1 MLLEKK
7 DFFLGTKFI
16 LLTFLK
22 ILIATNLIKNVIFG
36 PTIHFFWEKVNFPVF
51 LNFSQKEKAIKEFSN
66 YKRKFVFDLFCE
78 SSNKRKIEKSI
89 SSNQEHNFLTKK
101 TNLDLKKK
109 VYKNLLLKTRKLIN
123 KYYQETLFT
132 INNIFGDFL
141 LILLLTTIFFKQNYQ
156 FRLFLKNL
164 NFKFFE
170 LSDDKKAFL
179 LILFSDTFVGFHSSY
194 GWEILLENFLKHFG
208 LPEERSF
215 IFSFVATLPVLLDTL
230 FKYWIFKHLN
240 GISPSI
246 VSTYHKMNE

>member
-22 ILIATNLIKNVIFG
+22 ILIATNLIKNIIFG
-36 PTIHFFWEKVNFPVF
+36 PTIHLIWERVNFPVF
-51 LNFSQKEKAIKEFSN
+51 LNFSHKEKAIKEFSN
-66 YKRKFVFDLFCE
+66 YKRKFIFDLFCE
-78 SSNKRKIEKSI
+78 SSN
-89 SSNQEHNFLTKK
+89 TKK
-101 TNLDLKKK
+101 KSKINFIGKQRNTDLKKK
-109 VYKNLLLKTRKLIN
+109 VYKNLLFKTRKLIN
-123 KYYQETLFT
+123 KYYQETIFT
-132 INNIFGDFL
+132 IINSFGDFL
-141 LILLLTTIFFKQNYQ
+141 LLIFLITILFKNNYQ
-156 FRLFLKNL
+156 FQLFLRNL
-164 NFKFFE
+164 KFKFFE
-170 LSDDKKAFL
+170 LTDDRKAFL

-194 GWEILLENFLKHFG
+194 GWEILLENLLKHFG
-208 LPEERSF
+208 LPQERSF